1 MNESILAF
9 ILFIF
14 AFEILLMEILFERTS
29 KRLEEIEE
37 LVERLLEKA
46 KEDKIKEEDDNI

>member
-14 AFEILLMEILFERTS
+14 AFEILILEMLFERTS
-29 KRLEEIEE
+29 KRLKEIEE
-37 LVERLLEKA
+37 LVERLLE
-46 KEDKIKEEDDNI
+46 EEKKGE